1 MKKTYIILGSI
12 AAVVLAVYLLLPDV
26 LFEELVFPM
35 DKGTTVLA
43 YDDRAD
49 GGESTTTFKVT
60 DSELSFECSLGADTS
75 KFSWCGLLWNFDPDS
90 LKEFRNWIF
99 VDSLIFD
106 LDVSGTREVLV
117 KLWAYD
123 PDVTDIRKPK
133 TFRLLMKEMPL
144 HDGHN
149 RVSIPMEQLYTPEF
163 WSEDIKTEVNL
174 KQRHHETMAR
184 LEIAPGWNQARGTSF
199 SLKIHS
205 IKAVGVSNFNYG
217 IVLAIF
223 VVLTIIAVGW
233 RHKVKSDEE

>member
-26 LFEELVFPM
+26 LFEELVFPLE
-35 DKGTTVLA
+35 KGSTVLA

-49 GGESTTTFKVT
+49 GGESSTTFKVT
-60 DSELSFECSLGADTS
+60 DSELSFECSLGADTAKS
-75 KFSWCGLLWNFDPDS
+75 SWCGLLWNFDPDS
-90 LKEFRNWIF
+90 LKQFRNWIF

-144 HDGHN
+144 HEGHN

-163 WSEDIKTEVNL
+163 WSEDLKSDVNL

-184 LEIAPGWNQARGTSF
+184 LEIAPGWNQARGTTF

-205 IKAVGVSNFNYG
+205 IKAVGVSNFSYG

-223 VVLTIIAVGW
+223 VVLTIVAVGW
-233 RHKVKSDEE
+233 RHKVKNDEE

>member
-1 MKKTYIILGSI
+1 MGSI

-26 LFEELVFPM
+26 LFEELVFPLE
-35 DKGTTVLA
+35 KGSTVLA

-49 GGESTTTFKVT
+49 GGESSTTFKVT
-60 DSELSFECSLGADTS
+60 DSELSFECSLGADTAKS
-75 KFSWCGLLWNFDPDS
+75 SWCGLLWNFDPDS
-90 LKEFRNWIF
+90 LKQFRNWIF

-144 HDGHN
+144 HEGHN

-163 WSEDIKTEVNL
+163 WSEDLKSDVNL

-184 LEIAPGWNQARGTSF
+184 LEIAPGWNQARGTTF

-205 IKAVGVSNFNYG
+205 IKAVGVSNFSYG

-223 VVLTIIAVGW
+223 VVLTIVAVGW
-233 RHKVKSDEE
+233 RHKVKNDEE